1 MKWISYIVLLFALI
15 LFQAGGSLSAQTPP
29 DTLRNFTY
37 TEQPD
42 IDTTIDYRAHNVNI
56 EGGSQ
61 MTLLSGNAEVKYE
74 GMQLNAGLITIDWK
88 RNTLI
93 AEPMM
98 DTTAI
103 DGKNGSEPKW
113 VGYPVFIENGQ
124 EMTGEKIVYNFITQ
138 KGRVTKG
145 RTKFEEG
152 YYIGS
157 IVKMNTR
164 DELFV
169 KGGKFSTCSL
179 PDPHFYFKSS
189 KMKMIPQDR
198 VIAKPIVLYLRGIP
212 LIALPYGVFPNKKG
226 RHSGILVPRYGQSSF
241 EGRYLRGLGYYW
253 AASQYW
259 DTRVQ
264 IDFFEKTG
272 IMLHSTTNYALR
284 YLLNGSISGSLVRK
298 NFGDTQKERR
308 WDVNFRHSQ
317 TISST
322 MRISAGGS
330 FVSDASYYQEFSA
343 NREQRLT
350 RQIRSNATLTKS
362 WPKSRNSLTVNL
374 SRSQFLDTNNFTET
388 FPQVSFRHGQEP
400 LVNLFRSKNNSTNA
414 SSEKRWFENIYFS
427 YNNQML
433 NRRSKTRSI
442 KEITIVQTD
451 TSFTQNDTTF
461 NINKFAGAEHNLSF
475 SAPLRLF
482 KYFSF
487 SQNLSYKEIW
497 QDRKKEYYLDEE
509 SNTINSRDDT
519 GFSVRRT
526 FNTRI
531 GLNTKLYG
539 LFQTGKWGG
548 VSIRHVMT
556 PSISFQFQPDFSDP
570 AYGYYQEVQDT
581 SGNVVRKDRFSGS
594 AFGSTPS
601 LGQKSI
607 ALSLNNLFQ
616 MKTGSGENEKKF
628 DLFSHSLSTS
638 HNFKLDSLKW
648 SGISSSL
655 RVSPSRIFNLTLS
668 MGHTLYKFGSKNLIN
683 KFLYKENPWKPVRLT
698 NFNISSSLRL
708 DNKTFGSGKQETT
721 TTVDTVAGDLLDR
734 TQPTGNRFEEAGEM
748 RQAGEIPWQANFS
761 FSYQVSKFNPN
772 VSTKTIWLNM
782 RGNMQL
788 TKNWRV
794 NYNARYDLKKQI
806 MVAQDISIYRNL
818 HCWEASFSWT
828 PTGPSKRFYFKI
840 NIKSSILSDIK
851 LEKRSGRST
860 IYGYQ

>member
-1 MKWISYIVLLFALI
+1 MKWISYIILLQI
-15 LFQAGGSLSAQTPP
+15 GGSLSAQTPP
-29 DTLRNFTY
+29 DTLRNYTY

-56 EGGSQ
+56 EGASQ
-61 MTLLSGNAEVKYE
+61 ITRLSGNAEVKYQ

-88 RNTLI
+88 LNTLI
-93 AEPMM
+93 AEPML
-98 DTTAI
+98 DTVATA
-103 DGKNGSEPKW
+103 GKNGGEPKW

-124 EMTGEKIVYNFITQ
+124 EMVGEKIVYNFITQ

-157 IVKMNTR
+157 TVKINTK
-164 DELFV
+164 DEIFV

-179 PDPHFYFKSS
+179 PDPHFYFKSN

-198 VIAKPIVLYLRGIP
+198 VIAKPIVLYIRGIP
-212 LIALPYGVFPNKKG
+212 LMALPYGVFPNNKG

-259 DTRVQ
+259 DTR
-264 IDFFEKTG
+264 IELDFFEKTG
-272 IMLHSTTNYALR
+272 IMVHSTTNYALR
-284 YLLNGSISGSLVRK
+284 YLLNGSISGSIVRK
-298 NFGDTQKERR
+298 NFGTQKERR
-308 WDVNFRHSQ
+308 WDVSFRHSQ
-317 TISST
+317 TISPT

-330 FVSDASYYQEFSA
+330 FVSDASYYQDFSA

-388 FPQVSFRHGQEP
+388 FPQVNFRHGQEP
-400 LVNLFRSKNNSTNA
+400 LVNLFRSKKNSSSP

-427 YNNQML
+427 YNNQMI

-442 KEITIVQTD
+442 KESTIVQTD

-461 NINKFAGAEHNLSF
+461 NIDKFAGVEHNLSF

-487 SQNLSYKEIW
+487 SQNLRYEEIW
-497 QDRKKEYYLDEE
+497 QDRKKEYFLDEE
-509 SNTINSRDDT
+509 TNTINSREEN

-526 FNTRI
+526 FSTSI
-531 GLNTKLYG
+531 SANTKLYG
-539 LFQTGKWGG
+539 MFQTSKWGG

-556 PSISFQFQPDFSDP
+556 PNISFQFQPDFSNPD
-570 AYGYYQEVQDT
+570 YGYYQEVQDS
-581 SGNVVRKDRFSGS
+581 SGNIVRKDRFSGS
-594 AFGSTPS
+594 FFGSTPFF
-601 LGQKSI
+601 GQKSI
-607 ALSLNNLFQ
+607 ALSLHNLFQ

-628 DLFSHSLSTS
+628 DLFSYSLSTS
-638 HNFKLDSLKW
+638 HNFKLDSLNW
-648 SGISSSL
+648 SGISSNL

-668 MGHTLYKFGSKNLIN
+668 MGHTLYKYEMNGQVN

-698 NFNISSSLRL
+698 NINISSSLRL
-708 DNKTFGSGKQETT
+708 DNKTFGSGKRETT
-721 TTVDTVAGDLLDR
+721 TTVDSVAGDLLDR
-734 TQPTGNRFEEAGEM
+734 TQPTRNRFENAGEI
-748 RQAGEIPWQANFS
+748 RLAGKIPWQANFS

-772 VSTKTIWLNM
+772 VSSKTIWLNM

-788 TKNWRV
+788 TKNWRI

-806 MVAQDISIYRNL
+806 MVAQDISIYRDL

-828 PTGPSKRFYFKI
+828 PTGPYKRFYFKI
-840 NIKSSILSDIK
+840 NIKASLLSDIK

>member
-1 MKWISYIVLLFALI
+1 MKSIFYIVLLFILI
-15 LFQAGGSLSAQTPP
+15 LLQVGDSLSAQTPP
-29 DTLRNFTY
+29 DTLRNYTF

-56 EGGSQ
+56 EAGSKI
-61 MTLLSGNAEVKYE
+61 TRLSGDAEVKYQ

-88 RNTLI
+88 LNTLI
-93 AEPMM
+93 AEPML
-98 DTTAI
+98 DTTAT

-113 VGYPVFIENGQ
+113 VGYPVFIDNGQ
-124 EMTGEKIVYNFITQ
+124 EMSGEKIVYNFITQ
-138 KGRVTKG
+138 KGRITKG

-157 IVKMNTR
+157 TVKLNSR
-164 DELFV
+164 DEIFV
-169 KGGKFSTCSL
+169 KGGTFSTCSL
-179 PDPHFYFKSS
+179 PDPHYYFKSS
-189 KMKMIPQDR
+189 KMKMIPKDR

-259 DTRVQ
+259 DTRMEV
-264 IDFFEKTG
+264 DFFEKTG

-284 YLLNGSISGSLVRK
+284 YLLNGSISGSMVRK
-298 NFGDTQKERR
+298 NISDTQKERR

-317 TISST
+317 TISPT

-374 SRSQFLDTNNFTET
+374 SRSQFLDTNNLTET

-400 LVNLFRSKNNSTNA
+400 LVNLFRSKKNSSSA
-414 SSEKRWFENIYFS
+414 SNEKRWFENIYFS

-442 KEITIVQTD
+442 KTSTIVQTD
-451 TSFTQNDTTF
+451 TSFTQTDTTF
-461 NINKFAGAEHNLSF
+461 NINKFAGVEHNLSF

-487 SQNLSYKEIW
+487 SQNLRYEEIW
-497 QDRKKEYYLDEE
+497 QDRKKEYFLDEE
-509 SNTINSRDDT
+509 TNTIKSRDKN

-526 FNTRI
+526 FNTSI
-531 GLNTKLYG
+531 SANTKLYG
-539 LFQTGKWGG
+539 MFQTSRLGR
-548 VSIRHVMT
+548 VLIRHIMT

-570 AYGYYQEVQDT
+570 DYGYYQEIQDT
-581 SGNVVRKDRFSGS
+581 LGNIVRKDRFSGS

-601 LGQKSI
+601 RGKKSI

-616 MKTGSGENEKKF
+616 MKTGSGENEKKV
-628 DLFSHSLSTS
+628 DLFSYSLSTS

-648 SGISSSL
+648 SGISSNL
-655 RVSPSRIFNLTLS
+655 RVSPSRLFNLTLS
-668 MGHTLYKFGSKNLIN
+668 MGHTFYKFGTTGQVN

-708 DNKTFGSGKQETT
+708 DYKTFSFGKQATE
-721 TTVDTVAGDLLDR
+721 TTVDSVAGDLLDR
-734 TQPTGNRFEEAGEM
+734 SKPTRNRFEEAGEM
-748 RQAGEIPWQANFS
+748 RSAGKTPWQANFS

-772 VSTKTIWLNM
+772 FPTKTIWLNM

-806 MVAQDISIYRNL
+806 MVAQDISIYRDL

-828 PTGPSKRFYFKI
+828 PTGPYKRFYFKI
-840 NIKSSILSDIK
+840 NIKSSLLSDIK

-860 IYGYQ
+860 IFGYQ